1 MAGRHG
7 TDSGARK
14 RWKMLMMM
22 MMMMMISSW
31 GNLGQ
36 VAKFKSIL
44 AQMRR
49 TTLFMDR
56 ERLV

>member
-1 MAGRHG
+1 
-7 TDSGARK
+7 
-14 RWKMLMMM
+14 
-22 MMMMMISSW
+22 MIDAYDGGSDDLLSW